1 MKRYISN
8 LLTALTGKNP
18 YERELQQVRSEMR
31 EAALQLQKLDR
42 SCQDLHRLAVHIGIR
57 KFQPKTSCRLCADSY
72 GIGICAF
79 EFSDITHIVPFSKQ

>member
-18 YERELQQVRSEMR
+18 YEHELQQVRSEMR

-42 SCQDLHRLAVHIGIR
+42 SCQDLHRLHNSSEKMLRSYQTLVENLR
-57 KFQPKTSCRLCADSY
+57 QRLAEKDALIDQMKV
-72 GIGICAF
+72 G
-79 EFSDITHIVPFSKQ
+79 

>member
-42 SCQDLHRLAVHIGIR
+42 SCQDLQRLHDSSEKMLRSYQTLVENLRQRLAEKDALIDQMKVG
-57 KFQPKTSCRLCADSY
+57 
-72 GIGICAF
+72 
-79 EFSDITHIVPFSKQ
+79 